1 MTSGL
6 AHSMVSEPALRFEAV
21 SKSYGAGEPAVTGI
35 DLSVAPGEFVV
46 FLGPSGCGKTT
57 LLSLSAGL
65 IKPTEGRVLLA
76 GAPPVPGQKTA
87 MVFQSFRLLPWK
99 TARDNIT
106 FALPHLPP
114 ARRRARAEEVLDFV
128 GLSRVADIYPGAL
141 SGGMKQRLAL
151 ARALAPEPDIL
162 LMDEPFA
169 SLDAQARE
177 LMQTELL
184 QLTTK
189 RSATVLFV
197 THSVDEALLLG
208 DRIFLMSPRPGRIV
222 ETIELPFSQDRLL
235 EDPRNHPEFIRLRT
249 HLWDSLRDMVLNDP
263 GSDFYGR
270 GAGERAS

>member
-1 MTSGL
+1 MKAGPSP
-6 AHSMVSEPALRFEAV
+6 SMVSEPALQFEAV
-21 SKSYGAGEPAVTGI
+21 SKSYGAGEPAVIGI

-76 GAPPVPGQKTA
+76 GTPPVPGQKTA

-106 FALPHLPP
+106 FALPHLTP

-128 GLSRVADIYPGAL
+128 GLSRVAEIYPGAL

-184 QLTTK
+184 HLTTR

-222 ETIELPFSQDRLL
+222 ETINLPFSPDRLS
-235 EDPRNHPEFIRLRT
+235 EDPRNHPEFIRLRA
-249 HLWDSLRDMVLNDP
+249 HLWDSLRNMVLNDP

-270 GAGERAS
+270 RAGERAS